1 MQSLK
6 YVIAICFGLSAALML
21 GGNARADSSDILS
34 SCETLLREMRVA
46 GENVAV
52 PPRGYPCWYFMSGIQ
67 DVITIGDSTTNR
79 SMLQVCAPADST
91 LLQLIRI
98 FVLYAQ
104 QNPTRL
110 NLPAGRLAMMAL
122 WQAYPCNYR

>member
-1 MQSLK
+1 MKSLK
-6 YVIAICFGLSAALML
+6 YVIAICVGLSAALMVV
-21 GGNARADSSDILS
+21 GNARADSSEILS
-34 SCETLLREMRVA
+34 SCVTLLREMRVTP
-46 GENVAV
+46 EI
-52 PPRGYPCWYFMSGIQ
+52 PPSGYPCWYFMSGIK

-79 SMLQVCAPADST
+79 AMLQVCAPVDST

-110 NLPAGRLAMMAL
+110 DLPAGEVAIEAL
-122 WQAYPCNYR
+122 WQAYPCNYQ

>member
-1 MQSLK
+1 MKSLK
-6 YVIAICFGLSAALML
+6 YVIAICFGLSAALMVV
-21 GGNARADSSDILS
+21 GKARADSSEILS
-34 SCETLLREMRVA
+34 SCETLLRGVRVT
-46 GENVAV
+46 GENIAV
-52 PPRGYPCWYFMSGIQ
+52 PPSGYPCWYFMSGIQ

-79 SMLQVCAPADST
+79 AMLQVCAPADST

-110 NLPAGRLAMMAL
+110 NLPAGEVAVMAL
-122 WQAYPCNYR
+122 WQAYPCNYQ

>member
-1 MQSLK
+1 MKSLK
-6 YVIAICFGLSAALML
+6 YVIAICVGLSAALMVV
-21 GGNARADSSDILS
+21 GNARADSSEILS
-34 SCETLLREMRVA
+34 SCETLLEGMRVTP
-46 GENVAV
+46 EIL
-52 PPRGYPCWYFMSGIQ
+52 PSGYPCWYFMSGIQ

-79 SMLQVCAPADST
+79 AMLQVCAPADST

-110 NLPAGRLAMMAL
+110 DLPAGEVAIEAL
-122 WQAYPCNYR
+122 WQAYPCNYQ